1 MLILTEMLDVGGQL
15 LVVVVVGTIEV
26 LGTSTS
32 SLALPPDSLQIGSKF
47 IKTCMFEEE
56 P

>member
-15 LVVVVVGTIEV
+15 LVVVGTIEV

-47 IKTCMFEEE
+47 IKTCMFEDE